1 MSLLDR
7 GSARHRQR
15 HELDLLRSYDW
26 IDARPATIDELP
38 TMVAMARETIPAI
51 SIGYDSVERIFVHN
65 QECIFPFR
73 RDGKIVGGVA
83 WLFLNELGLEA
94 LLLDEIDFSRPNLA
108 LLTRRNQAPA
118 AIYAWAMAGRGR
130 AAAGL
135 ANVASRLRAA
145 PYSWADY
152 YAQPATAD
160 GARFLAQ
167 LGFAPTPSFQRDL
180 WTYRRLC
187 NRVMPAPG
195 FGLHRYAA

>member
-1 MSLLDR
+1 MMDR
-7 GSARHRQR
+7 GSARHKQR

-26 IDARPATIDELP
+26 IDARPAAHHELP
-38 TMVAMARETIPAI
+38 TMVATAHQAISAI
-51 SIGYDSVERIFVHN
+51 SIGYDVVERVFRHHP
-65 QECIFPFR
+65 ECIFPFR
-73 RDGKIVGGVA
+73 RGGKIVGGVA
-83 WLFLNELGLEA
+83 WLFLNEMGLDA
-94 LLLDEIDFSRPNLA
+94 LLLDEINFSDPDLA
-108 LLTRRNQAPA
+108 LLTQRNQAPA
-118 AIYAWAMAGRGR
+118 AIYAWAIAARGR

-135 ANVASRLRAA
+135 GNVASRLRSA

-187 NRVMPAPG
+187 NRVMSIPDAA
-195 FGLHRYAA
+195 LHRYAA

>member
-1 MSLLDR
+1 
-7 GSARHRQR
+7 
-15 HELDLLRSYDW
+15 
-26 IDARPATIDELP
+26 
-38 TMVAMARETIPAI
+38 
-51 SIGYDSVERIFVHN
+51 
-65 QECIFPFR
+65 
-73 RDGKIVGGVA
+73 
-83 WLFLNELGLEA
+83 
-94 LLLDEIDFSRPNLA
+94 
-108 LLTRRNQAPA
+108 LTRRNQAPA

-135 ANVASRLRAA
+135 GNVASRLRAS

-187 NRVMPAPG
+187 NRVMPAPEL
-195 FGLHRYAA
+195 GLHRYAA